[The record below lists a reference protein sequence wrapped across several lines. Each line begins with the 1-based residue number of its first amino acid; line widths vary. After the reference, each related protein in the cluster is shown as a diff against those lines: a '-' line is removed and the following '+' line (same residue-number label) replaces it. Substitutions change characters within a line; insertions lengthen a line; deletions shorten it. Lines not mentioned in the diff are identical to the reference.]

1 VVEDERLI
9 MTFLA
14 ILLGL
19 IVGGLFGCLLGWVW
33 AHNTVLNEAKKLGRF
48 YVGPDVVECTVHEGA
63 R

>member
-1 VVEDERLI
+1 